1 MTAVFGHAEFGELAL
16 GLDLLLAEIA
26 AVGLA
31 HVVRAA
37 RARAEL
43 QRHITILVLGAMGNH
58 LTLREAQHRDR
69 HVLAGFGEHPG
80 HSDLLSNYTRTHC

>member
-1 MTAVFGHAEFGELAL
+1 MTSVLGHAEFGELAL
-16 GLDLLLAEIA
+16 RLDLLLAEIA

-37 RARAEL
+37 RARTEL
-43 QRHITILVLGAMGNH
+43 QRHIAILVLGPMGNH

-69 HVLAGFGEHPG
+69 HVLAGLGEHPG